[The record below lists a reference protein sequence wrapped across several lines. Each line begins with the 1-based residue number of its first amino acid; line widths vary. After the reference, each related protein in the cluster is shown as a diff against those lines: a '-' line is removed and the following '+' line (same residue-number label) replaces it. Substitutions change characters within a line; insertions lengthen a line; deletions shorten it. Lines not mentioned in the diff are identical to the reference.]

1 MMKRTVRDYGEL
13 SVIKRRIGYLVGAR
27 LREVDKIRMAMEKQ
41 DEIRE
46 GHPAPEGWDSVSAI
60 RKWREVR

>member
-1 MMKRTVRDYGEL
+1 MKKTVRDYDEM
-13 SVIKRRIGYLVGAR
+13 SISERRIDYLVGAR

-46 GHPAPEGWDSVSAI
+46 RHPAPEGWNSVSVI
-60 RKWREVR
+60 RKWREAT